1 MAKRFILNFVSALVL
16 AASAMACSGGTRAA
30 IVGQWE
36 ATKPSITFEFSDG
49 GIVSWKQAGRTF
61 TGKYKF
67 AEDTTLELE
76 MAGDLGTQTVYLTD
90 VTVQGD
96 QLTLTLEG
104 RQIQFARVVK

>member
-1 MAKRFILNFVSALVL
+1 MSRRFIVNVLGVLVL
-16 AASAMACSGGTRAA
+16 AASAVACSGGTKSA
-30 IVGQWE
+30 IVGTWE

-76 MAGDLGTQTVYLTD
+76 MAGDLGTQIVYLTD
-90 VTVQGD
+90 VTIQGD

-104 RQIQFARVVK
+104 RQIQFARVAK